1 MFKVIFY
8 ALYIYELS
16 QKLEAMT
23 PIENLHYAIG
33 EIAYAVAH
41 ADGTVQKEEREKF
54 HSIVEAELRNKD
66 YAFNI
71 SDIIFQIMERDK
83 RDSKTVYDAA
93 MHQIKVN
100 SHYLSPKLKETFI
113 RVMEKIAEA
122 YPPVAPVEQEML
134 IQFEH
139 DIQNLIGD
147 PVYYGDN

>member
-1 MFKVIFY
+1 
-8 ALYIYELS
+8 
-16 QKLEAMT
+16 MT

-33 EIAYAVAH
+33 EIAYAVAR
-41 ADGTVQKEEREKF
+41 ADGKVQKEEKQKF
-54 HSIVEAELRNKD
+54 QDIVKAELQAND
-66 YAFNI
+66 SSFDI
-71 SDIIFQIMERDK
+71 SDIIFQIMEKDK
-83 RDSKTVYDAA
+83 RDAKTVYDAA

-113 RVMEKIAEA
+113 RVMEKVAAA

-139 DIQNLIGD
+139 DIRNLIGD